1 MGFFGVINQAPR
13 LVHSIIVVFE
23 REAVDLTSQ
32 HPAPVRVFFWLKIVR
47 FLGEKNVKIV
57 KHLPFFCIS

>member
-32 HPAPVRVFFWLKIVR
+32 HPAPVRVFFFAQNSKI
-47 FLGEKNVKIV
+47 F
-57 KHLPFFCIS
+57 